1 MIVRMRMTTNPV
13 TVDKDVTILDALK
26 IMQDNKIRRLPVLDK
41 GKLVGIV
48 TDRDLREVSPSPA
61 STLSIFELNYLLAKT
76 KIKDIMTKNV
86 IGISPDAFI
95 EEAALLMR
103 ENTIGGLPVLEGNKL
118 VGIITET
125 NIFDVFVE
133 IMGINTPSTR
143 LTVFL
148 ENRIGSLADITRI
161 IKENNLDIISLIT
174 YTGSGSLE
182 TGNVVIR
189 VGTVEPEHLIEQLK
203 AEGYKIISSVVSK
216 E

>member
-1 MIVRMRMTTNPV
+1 V

>member
-203 AEGYKIISSVVSK
+203 AEGYKIISSVVTK